1 MEKFYTLNALV
12 EAIEDVLELP
22 YELNTKKE
30 IQRLMDT
37 KDFKKLTEAV
47 LVYRKLDDN
56 MYYTRDTLDTLIYL
70 LAQQYEQQCS

>member
-30 IQRLMDT
+30 IQRLMNT

-70 LAQQYEQQCS
+70 LEQQYEQQCS